1 MNENMWIDYLP
12 DAIYQLNDPKNEDA
26 VMDIFEELDTDII
39 IEGED
44 PLYNAMKKLE
54 DLGEK
59 DIALHWIYPVYKSR
73 EEELKKV
80 EVGESEE

>member
-26 VMDIFEELDTDII
+26 VTDIFEELDTDII

-54 DLGEK
+54 GLGER
-59 DIALHWIYPVYKSR
+59 DIAFHWIYPVYKSR

-80 EVGESEE
+80 EAGESEE